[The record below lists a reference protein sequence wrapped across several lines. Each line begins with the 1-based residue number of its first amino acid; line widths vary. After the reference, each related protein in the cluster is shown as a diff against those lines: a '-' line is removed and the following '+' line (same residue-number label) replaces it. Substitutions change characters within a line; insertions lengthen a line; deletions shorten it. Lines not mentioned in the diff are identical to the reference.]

1 MAQDN
6 AVATLFYDGE
16 ADHDTLSLHQLKVA
30 VNSHTVSPKSWLGAV
45 IKVELT
51 RIQELRSLSL
61 SGRMERHWASFVTLQ
76 MEQEQGSS
84 RIVARDCENSGV
96 NAVYCHRPMAV
107 VATPLNW
114 R

>member
-16 ADHDTLSLHQLKVA
+16 TDHDTLSLHQLKVA
-30 VNSHTVSPKSWLGAV
+30 VNSHTVSPKRAV

-51 RIQELRSLSL
+51 KIQELRSLSL
-61 SGRMERHWASFVTLQ
+61 SGRMERHWASFVTLK

-96 NAVYCHRPMAV
+96 NAVYCYRPMAV